1 MDSTLFNMICYIWL
15 GLAVI
20 THIILFYVTAPFGR
34 HSSDKWGL
42 MIPNK
47 WAWIL
52 MEFPSFAIMGYF
64 LIFGSHSLITYVW
77 IPFALW
83 LLHYFNRTFVYPLRI
98 RTTGKKMPLIIM
110 LSGIVFNC
118 VNAGLNGYFLAE
130 IANTTHYDHRWLIAP
145 TTIIGFIVFFIG
157 LCINWKTDHL
167 LIHLRKPGEKGYKI
181 PKGFLFDYISSPNLF
196 GEILEWIGFAIM
208 AWNLPAL
215 TFAIWTYANLVPR
228 AKNHHDWYCQKFPE
242 YPKAR
247 KVLFPLLY

>member
-1 MDSTLFNMICYIWL
+1 MDSSLFNMICYFWL

-20 THIILFYVTAPFGR
+20 THIVLFYVTAPFGR
-34 HSSDKWGL
+34 HSSDQWGP

-64 LIFGSHSLITYVW
+64 LIFGSYSFATYTW

-110 LSGIVFNC
+110 LSGILFNC
-118 VNAGLNGYFLAE
+118 VNAGLNGFFLAE
-130 IANTTHYDHRWLIAP
+130 MAKDHYDYSWLTAP
-145 TTIIGFIVFFIG
+145 TTLIGILVFFIG
-157 LCINWKTDHL
+157 LFINWKTDHQ
-167 LIHLRKPGEKGYKI
+167 LIHLRKPREKGYKI

-196 GEILEWIGFAIM
+196 GEVLEWIGFALI

-228 AKNHHDWYCQKFPE
+228 AKNHHDWYLQKFPE
-242 YPKAR
+242 YPKTR
-247 KVLFPLLY
+247 KVVFPFLY